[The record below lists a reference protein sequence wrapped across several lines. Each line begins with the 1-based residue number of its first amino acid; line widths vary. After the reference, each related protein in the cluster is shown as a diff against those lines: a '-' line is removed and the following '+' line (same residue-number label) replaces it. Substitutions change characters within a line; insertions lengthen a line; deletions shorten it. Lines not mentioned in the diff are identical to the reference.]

1 MSCSVFYHA
10 LLTVLPQ
17 LLLDPLTSLSFHSSP
32 VPAKMVQTEP
42 CHPPSSELLSVE
54 EIQCMKLKAIIVQLL
69 RAVYVDVTQIRGQVQ
84 VQ

>member
-10 LLTVLPQ
+10 LLIVLPQ

-32 VPAKMVQTEP
+32 VPAKMVQTKP

-54 EIQCMKLKAIIVQLL
+54 ETQCMKLKAIVQLL